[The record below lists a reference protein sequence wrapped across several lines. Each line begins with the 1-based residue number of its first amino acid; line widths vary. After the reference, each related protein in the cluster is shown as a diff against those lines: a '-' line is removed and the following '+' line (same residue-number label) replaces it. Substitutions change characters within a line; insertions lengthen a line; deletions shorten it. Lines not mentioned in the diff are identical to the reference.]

1 MPNQSTYIR
10 RASLA
15 GVAAAV
21 ALAVTAQA
29 AVAHVTAQPGEL
41 PAGEFV
47 KVTFRTPNE
56 RGVDSTRLAVE
67 LPPELDAVKVQPV
80 TGWTYKVT
88 RKKLAKPRKVF
99 GETVS
104 DYVARVTW
112 SKGRIEVPEFQE
124 FPVSMKLPER
134 GTFGKYVVFPALQ
147 SYANGEVVRWIE
159 KPESPSG
166 KWDDLENPAAHLEL
180 TSAEGSAAAE
190 PKFATAADVDD
201 ETKGPRTLAIVALIV
216 GGLGLLIGIAGVAR
230 SKRA

>member
-1 MPNQSTYIR
+1 MPNQPKYIR
-10 RASLA
+10 RGGWG

-21 ALAVTAQA
+21 GLAMFAPA

-56 RGVDSTRLAVE
+56 RGVDSTRLSVE

-80 TGWTYKVT
+80 NGWSYKVT
-88 RKKLAKPRKVF
+88 KKKLATPRKVF

-104 DYVARVTW
+104 DYVAKVTW
-112 SKGRIEVPEFQE
+112 SKGSIKVPEFQE
-124 FPVSMKLPER
+124 FPVSMKLPEK

-147 SYANGEVVRWIE
+147 TYKNGEVVRWIE
-159 KPESPSG
+159 KPETETG

-180 TSAEGSAAAE
+180 TSAEPAAAE